1 MVLGV
6 FCVISVLVAAMLCMG
21 KELITWLWLL
31 PVGFLGCFLLLLVLV
46 FLVLYIMSLLVNT
59 RREQEQDNPFYRQ
72 MAYLVIEVLITL
84 LGVKVNTWGLENTPK
99 EGRFLLV
106 CNHLSQVDPVVL
118 LHCFKKSQLA
128 FISKREN
135 QSMFVVGK
143 IMHKLLCQPINREND
158 REALKT
164 ILKCMDIIR
173 QDKASIA
180 VFPEGYTSLDQK
192 LHPFRSG
199 VFKIA
204 QKTKVPIVV
213 CTIDNSQNVKHDIRR
228 LKRPHVNL
236 HLVRVLQP
244 EDYAGLTTVEL
255 GNQIHDIMAEDLG
268 PAYALEE
275 NA

>member
-6 FCVISVLVAAMLCMG
+6 FSVISVLVAAMLCVG

-31 PVGFLGCFLLLLVLV
+31 PVGFLGCFLLLLVLF

-59 RREQEQDNPFYRQ
+59 RREQEQDNPVYRQ

-84 LGVKVNTWGLENTPK
+84 LGVKLNTRGLENTPK

-164 ILKCMDIIR
+164 ILKCIDIIR

-228 LKRPHVNL
+228 FKRPYVNL
-236 HLVRVLQP
+236 HLVRVLRP

-255 GNQIHDIMAEDLG
+255 GNQIHDMMAEDLG